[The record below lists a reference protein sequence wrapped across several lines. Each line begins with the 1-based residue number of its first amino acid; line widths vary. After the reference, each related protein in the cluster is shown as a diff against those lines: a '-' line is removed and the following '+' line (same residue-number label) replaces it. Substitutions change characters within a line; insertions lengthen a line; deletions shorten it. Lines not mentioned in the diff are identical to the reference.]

1 MVEASSGGPTDA
13 SGWAIRPLARIG
25 LAASRSGVRGG
36 SDTGYGSIGARVV
49 GAVSRVVLPF
59 WMRVGHGNRCSA
71 LRFWATIAYETYQ
84 SDLGSAYGNHSGT
97 VSI

>member
-1 MVEASSGGPTDA
+1 MVEASSGGLTDA
-13 SGWAIRPLARIG
+13 SGWAIHPLARIG